1 MPHENGFCMVKNS
14 YTKDTYYSICDNYD
28 VNADEIR
35 KNGDWLYMVEYGH
48 FDDGEKAMHRSPPG
62 NVT

>member
-1 MPHENGFCMVKNS
+1 MVKNS

-35 KNGDWLYMVEYGH
+35 KNGDWLYMVEYCNFG
-48 FDDGEKAMHRSPPG
+48 DGEKATQRSPPG